1 MALENRLELK
11 LSQKLMLT
19 PQLQLAIKLLQMPQ
33 MELSEALSQEL
44 VENPFL
50 EEVSEE
56 KENLT
61 AEEIE
66 NTEPVE
72 TYDDTESSLETLMS
86 THSGMSVEEY
96 FDERGSDGRDL
107 GYFTPGTVEYQQYE
121 QAANRD
127 TDIYDHL
134 LWQLRLSDAPQDI
147 REIGE
152 VIIGNIDENGYLQA
166 SDEDI
171 AETAK
176 ADIGLVGKAV
186 SLIQSFDPCGIA
198 ARNIQECLLIQL
210 KALNPAG
217 SLAENIVLNNMADLE
232 KKRYQQI
239 ARQHNLSLDDI
250 MAAVNIIQS
259 LKPKPAGN
267 FSASGTSYVVPDV
280 FIIREEDGYQIVL
293 NDETLPRLRLNNQY
307 RKLLASKNILSREEK
322 NFLIERLRSAVWLL
336 KSLDQRHRTIYKTT
350 ECILNFQRDFFDKGV
365 SCLKPL
371 NLRNIAQEL
380 NLHES
385 TISRA
390 TSNKYLSC
398 SHGIFSFKFFFCSSL
413 NSAEGSVSS
422 TSVKDLIKQLVAE
435 EDATKPLSDQRIA
448 EFLTAKNITIAR
460 RTVAKYRDESGI
472 PAQGDRRKIHV

>member
-1 MALENRLELK
+1 MTLGHRLELK
-11 LSQKLMLT
+11 LSQRLVLT

-33 MELSEALSQEL
+33 MELSEALTQEL

-50 EEVSEE
+50 EEVSED
-56 KENLT
+56 KEDLT

-66 NTEPVE
+66 NIEPVE
-72 TYDDTESSLETLMS
+72 AYDDTEASLERLMS
-86 THSGMSVEEY
+86 THSGMSVEDY

-121 QAANRD
+121 QADNTG

-134 LWQLRLSDAPQDI
+134 LWQLRLSDASQAI

-171 AETAK
+171 AETTKVDIELVRK
-176 ADIGLVGKAV
+176 AISLV
-186 SLIQSFDPCGIA
+186 QEFDPCGIA

-210 KALNPAG
+210 KALNLAG
-217 SLAENIVLNNMADLE
+217 SLVENIVIHNMSDLE

-239 ARQHNLSLDDI
+239 ARQHNLSLEEVR
-250 MAAVNIIQS
+250 AAVNIIQS
-259 LKPKPAGN
+259 LEPKPAGN
-267 FSASGTSYVVPDV
+267 FSAAGASYVIPDV
-280 FIIREEDGYQIVL
+280 FIIKDEEDYQILL

-307 RKLLASKNILSREEK
+307 RKLLASKDILSKEEK
-322 NFLIERLRSAVWLL
+322 TFLIERLRSAVWLL
-336 KSLDQRHRTIYKTT
+336 KSLDQRHTTIYKTT
-350 ECILNFQRDFFDKGV
+350 ECILNFQRAFFDSGV

-385 TISRA
+385 TISRV

-413 NSAEGSVSS
+413 HSSEGSVSS
-422 TSVKDLIKQLVAE
+422 TSVKNMIKQLIAE
-435 EDATKPLSDQRIA
+435 EDTTKPFSDQRIA

-472 PAQGDRRKIHV
+472 AAQGDRRKINV